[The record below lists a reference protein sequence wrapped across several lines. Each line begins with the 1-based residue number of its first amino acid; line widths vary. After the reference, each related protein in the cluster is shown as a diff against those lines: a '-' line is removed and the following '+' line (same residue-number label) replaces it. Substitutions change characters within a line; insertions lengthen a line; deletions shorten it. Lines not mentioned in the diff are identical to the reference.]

1 MSQNTCL
8 RNFETNASYCFPFSM
23 KPGNATKELSGNPST
38 VIMRCFL
45 MVIKSILPELIK
57 KYLILVPYYFESDYC
72 FVVLQSISCIMLFF
86 FSIYKTFFFSQIFY
100 DVLLCFVALNTGMIS
115 VFFAVC
121 LRFFFLSGFV
131 ELCNDL

>member
-1 MSQNTCL
+1 MSQNTCQ
-8 RNFETNASYCFPFSM
+8 RNFKTNASYCFPFSM
-23 KPGNATKELSGNPST
+23 KPGNATKVLSGNPST
-38 VIMRCFL
+38 VIMRCLL

-57 KYLILVPYYFESDYC
+57 KYLIIVPYYFESDYC

-86 FSIYKTFFFSQIFY
+86 FHLQNIFFSQIFY
-100 DVLLCFVALNTGMIS
+100 DVLLCFVALNTVMIS

-131 ELCNDL
+131 ELCNNL